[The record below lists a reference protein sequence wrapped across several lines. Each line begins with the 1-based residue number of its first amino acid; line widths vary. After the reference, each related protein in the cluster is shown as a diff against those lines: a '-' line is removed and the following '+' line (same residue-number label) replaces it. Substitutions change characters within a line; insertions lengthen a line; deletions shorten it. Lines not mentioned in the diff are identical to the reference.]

1 MRAAKPAIMQLIDT
15 VEETYTAL
23 SANKTRS
30 FLTILG
36 IVIGIGSVIAL
47 VSIGQGAQSSIQS
60 SIQALGSNLLIITP
74 GAQRSATGFAVSAGR
89 GGARTL
95 TQEDADAILS
105 GVDGVSAVASEVSG
119 RYQVTAKGTNTNT
132 TVDGVSA
139 SYPGVRNLAVAEG
152 DFLDDTQVQSYA
164 KVAVIGPTTRDD
176 LFGEGA
182 EGVVGETIRIKG
194 IEFKVIGITAAKG
207 GSGFNNADDMIY
219 IPVTSAE
226 RYLAGNQYLTTIDAQ
241 ATDASAMTRVQN
253 DITSLLLNRHKISD
267 PTAADFSVLNQ
278 ADILSSASSITTT
291 LTYLLAAIAGISLL
305 VGGIGIMNMMLTTVT
320 ERTKEIGLRKAIG
333 AKNEDISF
341 QFLAEAVALTVIGG
355 VIGIA
360 LGAAVSFGV
369 NATGLVKTSVSWEA
383 VLLSFG
389 VSAAIGIVFGYYPAR
404 QAAHMNPIE
413 ALRYE

>member
-1 MRAAKPAIMQLIDT
+1 MQFIDT
-15 VEETYTAL
+15 IEETYTAL

-30 FLTILG
+30 SLTILG

-60 SIQALGSNLLIITP
+60 SIQSLGSNLLIITP
-74 GAQRSATGFAVSAGR
+74 GAPRAAGGFGVSAGR
-89 GGARTL
+89 GGAKTL
-95 TQEDADAILS
+95 TQDDADALLS
-105 GVDGVSAVASEVSG
+105 GVSGVAAVASELSG

-139 SYPGVRNLAVAEG
+139 SYPSVRNLSVAEG
-152 DFLDDTQVQSYA
+152 DFIFDTQVQSYA

-182 EGVVGETIRIKG
+182 EGVGETIRIKG
-194 IEFKVIGITAAKG
+194 IEFKVVGVTVPKG

-226 RYLAGNQYLTTIDAQ
+226 RYLSGSQYLTTIDVQAQ
-241 ATDASAMTRVQN
+241 EASAMTQVQN
-253 DITSLLLNRHKISD
+253 DITSLLLARHKISD

-291 LTYLLAAIAGISLL
+291 LTYLLGAIAGISLL

-333 AKNEDISF
+333 AKNADISF

-355 VIGIA
+355 IIGIA
-360 LGAAVSFGV
+360 LGALVSLGV
-369 NATGLVKTSVSWEA
+369 GATGLVKTSVSWEA

-389 VSAAIGIVFGYYPAR
+389 VSAAIGIIFGYYPAR
-404 QAAHMNPIE
+404 QAARMNPIE